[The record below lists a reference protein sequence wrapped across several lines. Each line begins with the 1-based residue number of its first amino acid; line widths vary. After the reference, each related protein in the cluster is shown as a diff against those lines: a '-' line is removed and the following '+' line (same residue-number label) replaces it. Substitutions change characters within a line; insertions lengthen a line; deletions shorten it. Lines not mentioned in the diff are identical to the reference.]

1 MIGEELPVSF
11 KVNKDKNAVSFEI
24 PLDVYKQYFKN
35 HVDNDFLCDTVSVCE
50 EDGDYQGFIIWSES
64 VKKD

>member
-1 MIGEELPVSF
+1 MI
-11 KVNKDKNAVSFEI
+11 
-24 PLDVYKQYFKN
+24 YKQYFKN